1 MNRRK
6 LTTTVVG
13 AVALIGLA
21 SACGYGDDDSSDT
34 APATPAADA
43 ATVSTLSTP
52 LGTVVVGEASRTLY
66 AFDNDEASPAKSV
79 CNGDCAATWPPV
91 PATTDVEGVDADLI
105 GSVTRDDGSE
115 QLTINDNPVYLF
127 ANDAAAGDTNGHGVN
142 GVWWAMSP
150 DGQKLPFA
158 AVGLGY

>member
-6 LTTTVVG
+6 LATTVAG

-21 SACGYGDDDSSDT
+21 SACGGYGDNDSSDT
-34 APATPAADA
+34 APAAAAADA
-43 ATVSTLSTP
+43 AAVSTLSTT

-66 AFDNDEASPAKSV
+66 AFDNDEVSPAKSV

-127 ANDAAAGDTNGHGVN
+127 ANDAAAGDTKGHGVN

-150 DGQKLPFA
+150 DGGKISGA
-158 AVGLGY
+158 AASGY